1 MYSDDVTEAE
11 YLSERFDGSDYPDR
25 SIHVK
30 GRARHNTRKRMK
42 FVDNTDRYRCL
53 TTGCNPVL
61 YGEEKAHEHKESTG
75 HRTAKW
81 PVRSA
86 AGRAKERQRQ
96 KSGYYDKYNVG
107 AKSYG
112 AREHLI

>member
-1 MYSDDVTEAE
+1 MFDPNEMNEAE
-11 YLSERFDGSDYPDR
+11 YQSSQTEEFDSPR
-25 SIHVK
+25 IHVK
-30 GRARHNTRKRMK
+30 SRARHNTRKNVK
-42 FVDNTDRYRCL
+42 FVDNTNRYCCL
-53 TTGCNPVL
+53 TAGCNPVM
-61 YGEEKAHEHKESTG
+61 YGEEQANEHKESTG

-86 AGRAKERQRQ
+86 AGRAKERRRQ
-96 KSGYYDKYNVG
+96 TSGYYDKYNVG

>member
-1 MYSDDVTEAE
+1 MFDPNEMNEAE
-11 YLSERFDGSDYPDR
+11 YQSSQTDEFDLPR
-25 SIHVK
+25 IHVK
-30 GRARHNTRKRMK
+30 GRARYNTRKNMK

-53 TTGCNPVL
+53 TTGCNPVM
-61 YGEEKAHEHKESTG
+61 YGEEQANEHKELTG

-86 AGRAKERQRQ
+86 AGRRKERDRQ
-96 KSGYYDKYNVG
+96 KNGYYDKYNVG

>member
-1 MYSDDVTEAE
+1 MIDYITEAE
-11 YLSERFDGSDYPDR
+11 ALSEIYPIGDDPFHSR
-25 SIHVK
+25 VK
-30 GRARHNTRKRMK
+30 GRARFNTRKGQK
-42 FVDNTDRYRCL
+42 FVNNADRYRCL
-53 TTGCNPVL
+53 ATGCNPVL
-61 YGEEKAHEHKESTG
+61 RGEEQAAAHRDSTG

-86 AGRAKERQRQ
+86 DGRRKERERQ
-96 KSGYYDKYNVG
+96 KNGYYDKYNVG

>member
-1 MYSDDVTEAE
+1 MFDPNEMNEAE
-11 YLSERFDGSDYPDR
+11 YQSSQTEEFDSPR
-25 SIHVK
+25 IHVK
-30 GRARHNTRKRMK
+30 SRARHNTRKNMK

-53 TTGCNPVL
+53 TTGCNPVM
-61 YGEEKAHEHKESTG
+61 YGEEQANEHKGLTG

-86 AGRAKERQRQ
+86 AGRAKERRRQ
-96 KSGYYDKYNVG
+96 TSGYYDKYNVG

>member
-1 MYSDDVTEAE
+1 MSDHVTEAE
-11 YLSERFDGSDYPDR
+11 ALSEFYPPGDNPFHSR
-25 SIHVK
+25 VK
-30 GRARHNTRKRMK
+30 GRARFNTRKGRK
-42 FVDNTDRYRCL
+42 FVNNADRYRCL

-61 YGEEKAHEHKESTG
+61 YGEEQAHEHKESTG
-75 HRTAKW
+75 HRTAKC

-86 AGRAKERQRQ
+86 AGRRKERERQ
-96 KSGYYDKYNVG
+96 KNGYYDKYNVG

>member
-1 MYSDDVTEAE
+1 MFDPNEMNEAE
-11 YLSERFDGSDYPDR
+11 YQSSQTEGLYSPR
-25 SIHVK
+25 IHVK
-30 GRARHNTRKRMK
+30 GRARYNTRKRMK
-42 FVDNTDRYRCL
+42 FADNTDRYRCL
-53 TTGCNPVL
+53 TAGCNPVM
-61 YGEEKAHEHKESTG
+61 YGEEQANEHKESTG

-96 KSGYYDKYNVG
+96 TSGYYDKYNVG
-107 AKSYG
+107 AKSYV